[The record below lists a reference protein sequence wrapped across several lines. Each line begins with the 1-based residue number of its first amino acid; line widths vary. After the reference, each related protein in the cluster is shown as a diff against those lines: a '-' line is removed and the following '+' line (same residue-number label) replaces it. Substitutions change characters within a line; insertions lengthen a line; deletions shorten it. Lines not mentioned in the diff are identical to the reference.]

1 MFDLSAPRFCTK
13 LVRLLAAVFLITLT
27 ERAANAHPHAWIDV
41 SVQVLFDGAGDVYG
55 LRQYWLLDEFYTA
68 FALESFRTSGASP
81 SQSEIDEL
89 MRENMKNLSE
99 YTYFTKVFH
108 EGNEIKLGSIAE
120 MSSTLRGSRLEMEFV
135 IPLAEA
141 VNLDGKPISYKIYD
155 PTYYIE
161 VLHAQTDDAIN
172 LIEAP
177 VGCDY
182 RLIAPKPTLEA
193 IVSAANLDRTQSGG
207 DGLGDLFAER
217 VEVACS

>member
-1 MFDLSAPRFCTK
+1 MFNLSTRRFRIK
-13 LVRLLAAVFLITLT
+13 LLRLLVAIFLITLT
-27 ERAANAHPHAWIDV
+27 ERPASAHPHTWIDI
-41 SVQVLFDGAGDVYG
+41 SVQVLFDGAGDVSG
-55 LRQYWLLDEFYTA
+55 LREYWLLDEFYTV
-68 FALESFRTSGASP
+68 FALEAYSTAGAP
-81 SQSEIDEL
+81 PAQSDIDKL
-89 MRENMKNLSE
+89 MHKNMKNLSE

-108 EGNEIKLGSIAE
+108 EGKEIKLGPITE
-120 MSSTLRGSRLEMEFV
+120 MSSTLRGSRLEMEFLA
-135 IPLAEA
+135 PFAEA

-177 VGCDY
+177 VGCHY

-193 IVSAANLDRTQSGG
+193 IARAASLDRTQSGG
-207 DGLGDLFAER
+207 DGLGALFSEQ

>member
-1 MFDLSAPRFCTK
+1 MFDLSTRRFHTK
-13 LVRLLAAVFLITLT
+13 LVGLLAAFFLIALT
-27 ERAANAHPHAWIDV
+27 ERTANAHPHAWIDA
-41 SVQVLFDGAGDVYG
+41 SIQVLFDGAGDVYG

-68 FALESFRTSGASP
+68 FALDSYRTEGTSP
-81 SQSEIDEL
+81 SQSEIDDL

-99 YTYFTKVFH
+99 YTYFTRVFH
-108 EGNEIKLGSIAE
+108 DGKEIKLGSIAE
-120 MSSTLRGSRLEMEFV
+120 MASTLRGSRLEMEFV

-141 VNLDGKPISYKIYD
+141 INLDGKPISYKIYD

-161 VLHAQTDDAIN
+161 VLHAQSDDAIS

-193 IVSAANLDRTQSGG
+193 IVSAANLDRTQSGD

-217 VEVACS
+217 VEVSC